1 MNETGIVRKVDK
13 VGRIVLPREVRWKYK
28 IECGDMVE
36 IYTDQDCI
44 CLKKYETDTN
54 VMEQV
59 EVLYETVDKM
69 EKELKETKEL
79 EEYLKRV
86 RSKLDQLH
94 KLKGV

>member
-54 VMEQV
+54 VMGQV
-59 EVLYETVDKM
+59 EVLYETVDKT

-86 RSKLDQLH
+86 RSKLDQLQ
-94 KLKGV
+94 KLKRV

>member
-86 RSKLDQLH
+86 RSKLDQLQ

>member
-1 MNETGIVRKVDK
+1 MKETGIVRKVDK

-44 CLKKYETDTN
+44 CFKKYETDAN

-69 EKELKETKEL
+69 EKEVKETKEL

-86 RSKLDQLH
+86 RSKLDQLQ